1 MKNKLLLLLALSI
14 VFLAGCR
21 DKHDPEPPTID
32 KIVGQYSGGNLKAT
46 IDGISVSEG
55 ISVQVIQKN
64 DNTTSFK
71 LFNIVPGYPEFEV
84 PNVTFEALSR
94 AYYSQLKA
102 P

>member
-46 IDGISVSEG
+46 IDGISA
-55 ISVQVIQKN
+55 
-64 DNTTSFK
+64 
-71 LFNIVPGYPEFEV
+71 PEF
-84 PNVTFEALSR
+84 PYRLFRKMTTPPLLSC
-94 AYYSQLKA
+94 LT
-102 P
+102 